1 MKKLLLSA
9 VLATAA
15 LAFASAPAD
24 AAKKGS
30 AQGAKK
36 ASYGSCADAVRATKA
51 YRGMAF
57 VEAVRRC
64 RKGGPG
70 AI

>member
-1 MKKLLLSA
+1 MRMLLV
-9 VLATAA
+9 VLAAA
-15 LAFASAPAD
+15 AVALASAPAD

-36 ASYGSCADAVRATKA
+36 ASYGNCADAVRATKA